1 MSVSKVW
8 NYFSKVEIDGETKA
22 VCNYCN
28 RKLVGSSK
36 KGTSHLNNHLL
47 RCPVMKNV
55 ETQKKEMSTCPET
68 AGIGGDFLF
77 DNERSCLDLA
87 RMITRQRCPLD
98 MVEHESFQTF
108 VKNLQPRFTLPSQ
121 DTLKADILHVYREE
135 KLKLHEYLGKL
146 SCHFSLIMQFWTCHR
161 MKNVYCCFAVQ
172 FLEDG
177 VTLKKILALQK
188 VDHSDYHQGT
198 LLFERVKSLLE
209 EWNID
214 KKLCSI
220 TLRSSASNDKMV
232 QSLKSLLSQR
242 TNCQMPLFEHFFHIH
257 CITYIINLPL
267 QDGLNEMAGLLDKI
281 RNTIR
286 YINEA
291 SPRWEL
297 KFQHILEQHNFRDK
311 YSTIFEYV
319 STRWD
324 STFLL
329 FESAME
335 LRELFSHLDT
345 TDCSFMD
352 LNPHEDEWIMAA
364 IVYKTLKYTYDS
376 ICSVLGCKC
385 LTANV
390 YFNKVCDI
398 YSMLLELQNNS
409 HKFVRLMAAKMKE
422 KFESYFGKCR
432 MVLAIAA
439 ILDPRLKLEFV
450 QSAFEV
456 LVGDDQARI
465 IVADIRNILNDVFDS
480 YAAEPGVQVQELSSS
495 FSTSH
500 MINQWRQSKR
510 HKSAASPRAELN
522 RYLQEDVI
530 NNAEE
535 DFDILGWWRTNSS
548 DFPTVGKMALNILSI
563 PMSTCTISNSGFNNR
578 TMMMINPT
586 LDSLNLEIIEALVC
600 GEHWLGD
607 EHSSIYSLNAEP
619 TDQEKL
625 DPFSIYNIIRESRDR
640 HLYIR
645 ACQALGTQFG
655 SNNLMESSLAC
666 GESGSSIKK

>member
-1 MSVSKVW
+1 
-8 NYFSKVEIDGETKA
+8 
-22 VCNYCN
+22 
-28 RKLVGSSK
+28 
-36 KGTSHLNNHLL
+36 
-47 RCPVMKNV
+47 
-55 ETQKKEMSTCPET
+55 
-68 AGIGGDFLF
+68 
-77 DNERSCLDLA
+77 
-87 RMITRQRCPLD
+87 
-98 MVEHESFQTF
+98 
-108 VKNLQPRFTLPSQ
+108 
-121 DTLKADILHVYREE
+121 
-135 KLKLHEYLGKL
+135 
-146 SCHFSLIMQFWTCHR
+146 
-161 MKNVYCCFAVQ
+161 
-172 FLEDG
+172 
-177 VTLKKILALQK
+177 
-188 VDHSDYHQGT
+188 
-198 LLFERVKSLLE
+198 
-209 EWNID
+209 
-214 KKLCSI
+214 
-220 TLRSSASNDKMV
+220 
-232 QSLKSLLSQR
+232 
-242 TNCQMPLFEHFFHIH
+242 
-257 CITYIINLPL
+257 
-267 QDGLNEMAGLLDKI
+267 MAGLLDKI

-666 GESGSSIKK
+666 GESGSSIKKAPSMEEGYSSGGSFNGETSMMAMDVFLNSSDFNDGYGCVFKQPRS